1 MKEIAKNLKKV
12 FEEGRDI
19 VENIL
24 EDEISAIA
32 AGIGMSQADFA
43 MKFPGACAKLRAAS
57 AGIAAV
63 RTGIAIQNTVKDFTD
78 EQFKNLLRELSNDD
92 EVEPELILTIVAVAA
107 RNAARLSN
115 DIFGE

>member
-12 FEEGRDI
+12 FWDGRDI
-19 VENIL
+19 AENIL
-24 EDEISAIA
+24 ENEISAIA
-32 AGIGMSQADFA
+32 VGIGMSQADFA
-43 MKFPGACAKLRAAS
+43 MKFPGACAKLREAS
-57 AGIAAV
+57 AGIAVV
-63 RTGIAIQNTVKDFTD
+63 RTGVAIQNTVKDLTD

-92 EVEPELILTIVAVAA
+92 VVEPELILTIVAVAA

>member
-19 VENIL
+19 AENIL

-32 AGIGMSQADFA
+32 AGVGMSQADFA
-43 MKFPGACAKLRAAS
+43 MKFPGACAKLREAS

-63 RTGIAIQNTVKDFTD
+63 RAGIAIQNTVKDFTD

-92 EVEPELILTIVAVAA
+92 EVESELILTIVAVAA